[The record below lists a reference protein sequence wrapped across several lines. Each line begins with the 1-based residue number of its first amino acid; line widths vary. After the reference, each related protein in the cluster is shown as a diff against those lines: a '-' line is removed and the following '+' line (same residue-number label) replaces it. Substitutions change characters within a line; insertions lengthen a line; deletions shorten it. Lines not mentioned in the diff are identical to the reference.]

1 MEDVLKL
8 LYTLGLTLVI
18 EYPIVQI
25 LWIAIRKEEESKLTL
40 WNNKI
45 IIIPAI
51 IVNTLTNPA
60 INVFASYLWR
70 ETLISDS
77 GIWTILTIVE
87 IFIWILEGVL
97 YKYMLNTKLWKG
109 LALAI
114 PANFISYMSS
124 FIVF

>member
-114 PANFISYMSS
+114 SANFVSYMAS
-124 FIVF
+124 FLL